1 MKSRTPKIPGFS
13 ASAALVA
20 REGIRIALPPHP
32 GPKEGGEV
40 LPFVK
45 IVDYDSRW
53 PSIFKV
59 EKQRIVMLT
68 GDRIVGI
75 EHFGST
81 SIPRI
86 CAKPVIDILAGL
98 GDWRTADDVRNL
110 LFGFDY
116 RYIGGLQD
124 WFILGRTGS
133 PAFRL
138 HLVPHGSFRWEGFLA
153 LRDYLRSDPKAA
165 AEYCRRKRSLGIT
178 HHTDRLNYAQGK
190 RDFLDNLQGLAVR
203 NISATRLVSAEGSG

>member
-1 MKSRTPKIPGFS
+1 VSFGASRIPGFS
-13 ASAALVA
+13 AASALAG
-20 REGIRIALPPHP
+20 RQWSFFALPPHP

-53 PSIFKV
+53 PSIFEV
-59 EKQRIVMLT
+59 EKQRIVMLA
-68 GDRIVGI
+68 GNRIAGI

-98 GDWRTADDVRNL
+98 SDWRTADDVRNL

-116 RYIGGLQD
+116 RYVAGLQD
-124 WFILGRTGS
+124 WSIQGRTGS

-138 HLVPHGSFRWEGFLA
+138 HLVPYGSFRWQGFLA

-178 HHTDRLNYAQGK
+178 HHTDRVSYAQGK
-190 RDFLDNLQGLAVR
+190 RDFLESLMGLAVR
-203 NISATRLVSAEGSG
+203 NISATRLVS

>member
-1 MKSRTPKIPGFS
+1 VRFATPRIPGFS
-13 ASAALVA
+13 ASAALVG
-20 REGIRIALPPHP
+20 REGILVAQVPHP
-32 GPKEGGEV
+32 GPKDGGEV

-53 PSIFKV
+53 PSIYEV
-59 EKQRIVMLT
+59 EKQRIVMLA
-68 GDRIVGI
+68 GNRIAGI

-98 GDWRTADDVRNL
+98 SDWRTADDVRNL

-116 RYIGGLQD
+116 RNIGGLPD
-124 WFILGRTGS
+124 WYILGRTGS

-138 HLVPHGSFRWEGFLA
+138 HLVPYGSFRWEGFLA
-153 LRDYLRSDPKAA
+153 LRDYLRSDPNAA
-165 AEYCRRKRSLGIT
+165 AEYCRRKRSWGIT
-178 HHTDRLNYAQGK
+178 HHTDRLSYANAK

-203 NISATRLVSAEGSG
+203 NISASRLVSSEGSG